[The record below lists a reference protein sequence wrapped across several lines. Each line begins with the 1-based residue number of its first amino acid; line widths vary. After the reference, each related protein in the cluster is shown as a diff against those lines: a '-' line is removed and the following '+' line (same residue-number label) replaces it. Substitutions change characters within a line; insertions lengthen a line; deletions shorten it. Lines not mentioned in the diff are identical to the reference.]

1 MDDFLREADTAIWI
15 SVVSRFN
22 PNRMWFRDVSR
33 LYVLRVHRFRSGV
46 TGFDFDGFEFWWFRA
61 YS

>member
-1 MDDFLREADTAIWI
+1 MTLLDDFLREADTGLWI

-33 LYVLRVHRFRSGV
+33 LYVLTVHRFRAGV
-46 TGFDFDGFEFWWFRA
+46 TGFDFDGF
-61 YS
+61 